1 MTLAVDGMPAPELHE
16 DNGRHFYVT
25 EVVKR
30 VGEPPMRG
38 LNIHV
43 SGIPG
48 PGPGRFIASALAL
61 MILGVGL
68 YAALR
73 TSRQQRAA
81 ASPLRDLAWQRER
94 LIERA
99 AELEAERVR
108 GEIGPEFHAT
118 ALRDLEDELAAVL
131 YEQKHTAAGPSDTRD
146 RAAS

>member
-1 MTLAVDGMPAPELHE
+1 V
-16 DNGRHFYVT
+16 
-25 EVVKR
+25 
-30 VGEPPMRG
+30 
-38 LNIHV
+38 
-43 SGIPG
+43 
-48 PGPGRFIASALAL
+48 
-61 MILGVGL
+61 

-131 YEQKHTAAGPSDTRD
+131 YEQKHTAAGPSDKRD